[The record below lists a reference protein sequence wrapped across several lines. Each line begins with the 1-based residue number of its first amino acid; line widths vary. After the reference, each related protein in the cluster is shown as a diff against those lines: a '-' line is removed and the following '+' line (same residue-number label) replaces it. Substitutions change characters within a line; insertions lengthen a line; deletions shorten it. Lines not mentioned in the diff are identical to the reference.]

1 MRIADLS
8 VIVGYGVDS
17 VFNLFKI
24 HKFHSIF
31 FYFIKQQQQKHT
43 CYFNKK

>member
-31 FYFIKQQQQKHT
+31 FLFYKTTTTKTHLLFQ
-43 CYFNKK
+43 